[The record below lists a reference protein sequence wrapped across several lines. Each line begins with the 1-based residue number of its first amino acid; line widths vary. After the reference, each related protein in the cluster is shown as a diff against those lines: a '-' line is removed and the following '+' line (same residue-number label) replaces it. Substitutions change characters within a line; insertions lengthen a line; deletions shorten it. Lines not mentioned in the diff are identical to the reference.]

1 MLKFSAPSADK
12 KVFFAASPSTMRLR
26 ARAGLDPPGLVSE
39 LPARAI
45 LDELQR
51 LPALIAALKLDAG
64 RRRLPGRLLFLVPAP
79 YFPHQF
85 VKFRL

>member
-1 MLKFSAPSADK
+1 
-12 KVFFAASPSTMRLR
+12 MRLR
-26 ARAGLDPPGLVSE
+26 ARTGLDPPGPVSE
-39 LPARAI
+39 LPDRAI

-51 LPALIAALKLDAG
+51 LPALFAALKLDVG
-64 RRRLPGRLLFLVPAP
+64 RRQLPGRLLFLVPSP